1 MHLLG
6 RVRLF
11 TLAIASL
18 ATSAPMFAQMPAY
31 MHALA
36 MPPANVGTC
45 MPARTSTDRGSVG
58 RVERH
63 LVIVTADPAA
73 RREMFLFAKP
83 GGEVTYSE
91 YLIITHVT
99 SASVSSRVGSG
110 FGIGSN
116 VLAAYAPKSGW
127 SGRFF
132 ADTIHTSLALH
143 PGGKTEKLPTPRDHR
158 PVPRS
163 LSANEI
169 SSVRKLATWMQSRCR
184 DVD

>member
-143 PGGKTEKLPTPRDHR
+143 PGGKTEKLPLVLMILTADE
-158 PVPRS
+158 VAYFKNGGI
-163 LSANEI
+163 LSYVLRNLVA
-169 SSVRKLATWMQSRCR
+169 A
-184 DVD
+184 